1 MKAIFSRFLILSALV
16 VVAGCGKKSEDMAPV
31 QPGETE
37 IFKDQVYKFS
47 YKAPKTWVAESTP
60 GRQTAYFSSQGAEVR
75 FQKFTEGDYGAKIEV
90 GIKEG
95 MSKEKAV
102 EDFKGAMEGI
112 TYGAT
117 ETTTLGGLPALKVPF
132 TQGDDPNAYSGYRIY
147 AQKDSIVTYFEAAT
161 FGKGRMDKYKA
172 IFDLAEKSVTP
183 GYVLKLT
190 GGKLDSNALAT
201 LKEES
206 KPSDRSSTY
215 NGNGYSIQYP
225 DNFNIKANA
234 KGVKLEGNWTGATIN
249 VDVIPAGAGADL
261 GKFAEENSKK
271 TYGGAA
277 VSSATIGGQP
287 AKVINYSQVS
297 GVGSRVYMLLKGT
310 NVYRITIN
318 WPKELEGSFKAA
330 FEKAANS
337 FTFK

>member
-1 MKAIFSRFLILSALV
+1 MKALFSRFLILSAFII
-16 VVAGCGKKSEDMAPV
+16 VAGCGKKSEDMAPV

-60 GRQTAYFSSQGAEVR
+60 GRQTSYYSSQGAEVR

-102 EDFKGAMEGI
+102 EDFKDGIEGI
-112 TYGAT
+112 TFGET
-117 ETTTLGGLPALKVPF
+117 ETTTLSGQPALKISYN
-132 TQGDDPNAYSGYRIY
+132 QGADPDSYMGYRIY
-147 AQKDSIVTYFEAAT
+147 TQKDSIVTYFEAAT
-161 FGKGRMDKYKA
+161 FGKDRMNKYKA
-172 IFDLAEKSVTP
+172 IFDLAENSVTP
-183 GYVLKLT
+183 GYVLNLKS
-190 GGKLDSNALAT
+190 GKLDSNAIAT

-225 DNFNIKANA
+225 DNFNIKAGA
-234 KGVKLEGNWTGATIN
+234 KGVKFEGSWTGATIN

-261 GKFAEENSKK
+261 AKFAEENSKK
-271 TYGGAA
+271 AYGGAA
-277 VSSATIGGQP
+277 VSSATIGGQS